1 MKVTHLGSGHFSIWA
16 HHGDASDLLINTSSP
31 YNQGCT
37 LLEKGQEYTLEINS
51 KGEWMAEAYKL
62 GTSSSSS
69 FCGSGD
75 CITPIFIADT
85 DIYQIETE
93 GDGHFAVWGHHEDG
107 DKDLLVN
114 TTDAYSGKVMFRGA
128 TGKHIFFEI
137 TGEREWT
144 ILSDENDVPVVIS
157 SFEQTHSLKDDSDE
171 NNSEIESNNVVS
183 DNAGVQESSPQGDS
197 WITQEQIDKITQAE
211 SERKKNIFM
220 LALTQDDLEGFLW
233 GRRTMYES
241 VWKQLYIDNNYNINW
256 VWQDIKTDLDLYNA
270 FGESEYTD
278 LWVIAEAT
286 YDAYESGALKESLSE
301 EEYQKLIDTVNKVA
315 NRLGVFYASQEIAD
329 TYS

>member
-1 MKVTHLGSGHFSIWA
+1 M
-16 HHGDASDLLINTSSP
+16 
-31 YNQGCT
+31 
-37 LLEKGQEYTLEINS
+37 
-51 KGEWMAEAYKL
+51 
-62 GTSSSSS
+62 
-69 FCGSGD
+69 
-75 CITPIFIADT
+75 
-85 DIYQIETE
+85 
-93 GDGHFAVWGHHEDG
+93 
-107 DKDLLVN
+107 
-114 TTDAYSGKVMFRGA
+114 
-128 TGKHIFFEI
+128 
-137 TGEREWT
+137 
-144 ILSDENDVPVVIS
+144 
-157 SFEQTHSLKDDSDE
+157 
-171 NNSEIESNNVVS
+171 
-183 DNAGVQESSPQGDS
+183 QESSPQGDS